1 MRYANQFLYNG
12 ESVLL
17 PRKGTLSNIQ
27 YINGPFWTVDTCYYT
42 IINKDRVLP
51 YYLYALLRTLDLSG
65 LDSGAS
71 IPSMT
76 AKCYYGIKIE
86 LPNLDIQRKV
96 AYVLR
101 SYDNLIDNN
110 NKRISLL
117 EKAAQGL
124 YKEWF
129 VRFRFPGHETAKFE
143 NGLPVGWKRKKIRCY
158 YKTCS
163 GGTPSRSKPE
173 YYENGT
179 YPWVKTGEIKDSII
193 IDTEEHISDEALQNS
208 SAKLLPPKSVVMA
221 MYGVNIG
228 MLSYLDAAMT
238 CNQACCVFSDRR
250 AFSTRHYLFHYLQS
264 IREYLLLIGFG
275 AAQQNLSQELINNVK
290 IIMPT
295 DDVLAA
301 FELQCEGFYNG
312 IKNLMCQ
319 NRNLERQR
327 DLLLP
332 RLMSGKLEV

>member
-1 MRYANQFLYNG
+1 MMTSKYRLRDVLKIGNGKDHSSLPSGKYPVIGSGGIMRYANQFLYNG

-124 YKEWF
+124 
-129 VRFRFPGHETAKFE
+129 
-143 NGLPVGWKRKKIRCY
+143 
-158 YKTCS
+158 
-163 GGTPSRSKPE
+163 
-173 YYENGT
+173 
-179 YPWVKTGEIKDSII
+179 
-193 IDTEEHISDEALQNS
+193 
-208 SAKLLPPKSVVMA
+208 
-221 MYGVNIG
+221 
-228 MLSYLDAAMT
+228 
-238 CNQACCVFSDRR
+238 
-250 AFSTRHYLFHYLQS
+250 
-264 IREYLLLIGFG
+264 
-275 AAQQNLSQELINNVK
+275 
-290 IIMPT
+290 
-295 DDVLAA
+295 
-301 FELQCEGFYNG
+301 
-312 IKNLMCQ
+312 
-319 NRNLERQR
+319 
-327 DLLLP
+327 
-332 RLMSGKLEV
+332 